1 MTVFSLQLLYG
12 LCNVRDDKFVDF
24 SYYFLPKIL
33 PKNIPILLG
42 KEERK
47 REGNEEK

>member
-1 MTVFSLQLLYG
+1 MTILSLQLLYG

-33 PKNIPILLG
+33 PKSIPILSG
-42 KEERK
+42 KEKRK
-47 REGNEEK
+47 REEKEEK